1 MRDDGMNCEELQ
13 RGLRDDRALREGREL
28 TKEQSAHIDECDECM
43 DAWLT
48 AALDRKPEVAIP
60 ADFAARVAA
69 MAPAR
74 PERRNTAHSPRHWGV
89 ISAMAVA
96 LVVLVL
102 CFAGPKPANSWVGV
116 VFVML
121 VATEIAGLA
130 LWLGPRWLGR

>member
-1 MRDDGMNCEELQ
+1 MRDDRVNCENLQ
-13 RGLRDDRALREGREL
+13 RAMREGREL
-28 TKEQSAHIDECDECM
+28 TQAELAHINECDACADASM

-60 ADFAARVAA
+60 VDFAARVAA
-69 MAPAR
+69 GLPPR
-74 PERRNTAHSPRHWGV
+74 PPRHETARSV
-89 ISAMAVA
+89 ICAMVVA

-102 CFAGPKPANSWVGV
+102 CFAGRNPASSWVGV

-121 VATEIAGLA
+121 VASEIAGFA